1 MTVSVSTYLRL
12 MSGIPPSL
20 VVLGQEQLLVQQV
33 HPLLPLDVQGGAHP
47 EGRLVA
53 RLRALMSTDFN
64 NAFMSRQNPS
74 DSMYNSSALKGGV
87 RKCNT
92 GCSCRTLNHNESSFC
107 ITAMIKCLK
116 CASIIIPQLNRERQ
130 QLPAKLVNAGHRAKD
145 LHRICVRDYER
156 LDSLEK
162 SGSRIFRPTR
172 DTQMGTKRSF
182 CNHRT
187 LQWYSP
193 PEIWKTHQFKQI
205 KKKKVSQ
212 QTTKICSLVWNNGAL
227 TSPLSARSHMKGLE
241 VNSCATKEG
250 ERHKQWWLDL
260 HENRIDWL

>member
-1 MTVSVSTYLRL
+1 MSTYMWL

-33 HPLLPLDVQGGAHP
+33 HPLLPLDVQGGTHP

-64 NAFMSRQNPS
+64 KAFMSRQNPS
-74 DSMYNSSALKGGV
+74 GPMYNSSALKGST
-87 RKCNT
+87 RKCNI

-116 CASIIIPQLNRERQ
+116 CASIIIIPQLDRERQ
-130 QLPAKLVNAGHRAKD
+130 QLPAQPVNAGHCAKD

-182 CNHRT
+182 CNHRI

-193 PEIWKTHQFKQI
+193 PVIWKTHQFQRI
-205 KKKKVSQ
+205 KKKVEP
-212 QTTKICSLVWNNGAL
+212 TNY
-227 TSPLSARSHMKGLE
+227 R
-241 VNSCATKEG
+241 
-250 ERHKQWWLDL
+250 DL
-260 HENRIDWL
+260 QLCLK

>member
-1 MTVSVSTYLRL
+1 MSTYMWL

-33 HPLLPLDVQGGAHP
+33 HPLLPLDVQGGTHP

-64 NAFMSRQNPS
+64 KAFMSRQNPS
-74 DSMYNSSALKGGV
+74 GPTYNSSALKGST
-87 RKCNT
+87 RKC
-92 GCSCRTLNHNESSFC
+92 SFC

-116 CASIIIPQLNRERQ
+116 CASIIIPQLDRERQ
-130 QLPAKLVNAGHRAKD
+130 QLPAQPVNAGHCAKD

-182 CNHRT
+182 CNHRI

-193 PEIWKTHQFKQI
+193 PVIWKTHQFQQI
-205 KKKKVSQ
+205 KKKSWANKLQRSAALFEMTLHSPVH
-212 QTTKICSLVWNNGAL
+212 LVQ
-227 TSPLSARSHMKGLE
+227 E
-241 VNSCATKEG
+241 ATWRGWKSTAAPQRK
-250 ERHKQWWLDL
+250 ERHINND
-260 HENRIDWL
+260 D